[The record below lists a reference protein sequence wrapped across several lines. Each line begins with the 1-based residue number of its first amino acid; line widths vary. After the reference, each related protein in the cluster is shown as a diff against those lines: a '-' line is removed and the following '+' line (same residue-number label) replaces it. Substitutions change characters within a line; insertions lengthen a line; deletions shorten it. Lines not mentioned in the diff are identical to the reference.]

1 MPIQETLGFE
11 SDDFRR
17 VVAKASTEWLRQ
29 QEVIATRKGILSSFG
44 VGVGVTGA
52 VATGG
57 VSVLFA
63 AYKTRSAY
71 VAYRKLEIIE
81 EELRKR
87 NVELHKFSKS
97 KDLLGPIAV
106 GAVGA
111 VVGTE
116 VAGLIDG
123 MTNIEQMG
131 AGIPNGASPST
142 GLLDNP
148 GEAARG
154 FGGAVEQIMDS
165 ITGVTSTTA
174 AIATTDAVAYHAGM
188 IQAQTVVQEL
198 GQTAAEELLFSPGEP
213 SPECKRSVGVSRL
226 SCDKCEAKITQ
237 GPYWHCCSCHGDNYD
252 ICQKCYDNNV
262 RCKHTMKK
270 LQTPTGPDFIDNI
283 SATPGYGIWKPKAG
297 ASISRS
303 ELMQRFL
310 FQCNFCKAEVRQGKI
325 VFNAARSIF
334 ATNAISWANVV
345 RAGIPWSLQFVQLT
359 LPSVQDT
366 SVIVKGGKTQFLVS
380 VPAVKARRI
389 KGFFITVAL
398 AKTRLG
404 LITTTFATPATAAD
418 LAAKTQGSIFC
429 FLTLCPAATMEQN
442 TLAPVSGNG
451 HRRTASK
458 KEALVLGVEL
468 TSGKVLSSI
477 VANAPGVAQM
487 ILTSVC
493 AVIEVGDIA
502 TTPIIY

>member
-237 GPYWHCCSCHGDNYD
+237 GPYWRKFMNIIFQDMCADN
-252 ICQKCYDNNV
+252 
-262 RCKHTMKK
+262 
-270 LQTPTGPDFIDNI
+270 
-283 SATPGYGIWKPKAG
+283 
-297 ASISRS
+297 RS
-303 ELMQRFL
+303 F
-310 FQCNFCKAEVRQGKI
+310 
-325 VFNAARSIF
+325 
-334 ATNAISWANVV
+334 
-345 RAGIPWSLQFVQLT
+345 
-359 LPSVQDT
+359 
-366 SVIVKGGKTQFLVS
+366 
-380 VPAVKARRI
+380 
-389 KGFFITVAL
+389 
-398 AKTRLG
+398 RL
-404 LITTTFATPATAAD
+404 L
-418 LAAKTQGSIFC
+418 
-429 FLTLCPAATMEQN
+429 
-442 TLAPVSGNG
+442 
-451 HRRTASK
+451 
-458 KEALVLGVEL
+458 
-468 TSGKVLSSI
+468 
-477 VANAPGVAQM
+477 
-487 ILTSVC
+487 
-493 AVIEVGDIA
+493 
-502 TTPIIY
+502 